1 MPFFDFEPINKA
13 PEVVQKKNDKKSK
26 KIVNRPTN
34 KKLFLE

>member
-26 KIVNRPTN
+26 KSEDV
-34 KKLFLE
+34 